1 MAGVLTAF
9 ADSPDRGRGLARD
22 FRVRWALEELGQ
34 TYDVR
39 LVNFRELKT
48 PDYRALQ
55 PFGQIPAWKEDGLDL
70 FESGAI
76 VLHLAQRFPGLLP
89 DDRVGRARATA
100 WVLAALNTVEPPI
113 WDWDLARMVERH
125 QPWHAERQPML
136 EARIHTRLQELSQ
149 WLGTKDWLEGTFCI
163 GDLMMVT
170 VLRRLNGSGILD
182 EYASLARYA
191 ARGEARPAFVRA
203 FEAQKA
209 VFDASTELMAGR
221 GLAE

>member
-1 MAGVLTAF
+1 MPLLTAF

-34 TYDVR
+34 TSDVR
-39 LVNFRELKT
+39 LVSFAELKT
-48 PDYRALQ
+48 PEYRALQ
-55 PFGQIPAWKEDGLDL
+55 PFGQIPAWQEDRLDL

-76 VLHLAQRFPGLLP
+76 VLHLAQQHAGLLP
-89 DDRVGRARATA
+89 DDKSSRARAVA
-100 WVLAALNTVEPPI
+100 WVFAALDTVEPPI

-149 WLGTKDWLEGTFCI
+149 WLGTKDWLEGTFSL

-170 VLRRLNGSGILD
+170 VLRRLNGSGIMD
-182 EYASLARYA
+182 KHACLARYV

-209 VFDASTELMAGR
+209 VFDASTAMMARKG
-221 GLAE
+221 GAE